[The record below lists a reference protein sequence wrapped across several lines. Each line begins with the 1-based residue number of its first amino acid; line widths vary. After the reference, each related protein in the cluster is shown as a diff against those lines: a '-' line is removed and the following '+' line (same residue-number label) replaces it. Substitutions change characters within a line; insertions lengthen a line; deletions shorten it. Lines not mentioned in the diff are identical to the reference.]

1 VKARLGWIL
10 AVVAGIALAA
20 PAAAQPHHIDASA
33 TTPSAQSEAAYALLT
48 PAERVGQLFMAG
60 LSSTNPSPATIAALL
75 AHHVGNVILDGNSSL
90 GIVGTATVAG
100 EVTTGLEV
108 NGVRPFVSTD
118 QEGGEVQRLSGPGF
132 SKMPTA
138 LAQGQLSPA
147 VLQRRAQT
155 WGEQMASAGVT
166 LNLAPVADTVP
177 AAHPH
182 ANAPI
187 GRYDRELG
195 YTPSVVAPHVAAV
208 VRGEELGGVD
218 VTVKHFPG
226 LGRASGNT
234 DLKRHVTDPTGR
246 RSPYLTPFQAGVDA
260 GAPFVMVSLATY
272 PNIDP
277 GHPACFS
284 STVITDMLRGDLGF
298 TGIVISDSF
307 HAKAVRSVPPRTAAI
322 EYFRAGGTIL
332 LDTQRQPIYAM
343 EKAVLAEQASDP
355 AFAATIKA
363 DVLSVLSAKVAA
375 GLLAG

>member
-1 VKARLGWIL
+1 MRARLGWIVI
-10 AVVAGIALAA
+10 AATGVALAA
-20 PAAAQPHHIDASA
+20 PAGAQPRQVSAAA
-33 TTPSAQSEAAYALLT
+33 TTPAAQAKVVYAQLT

-60 LSSTNPSPATIAALL
+60 ISSTGPSPTAIAALL

-90 GIVGTATVAG
+90 GIVATATVSGELTAG
-100 EVTTGLEV
+100 L
-108 NGVRPFVSTD
+108 GVAGVKPFVATD

-138 LAQGQLSPA
+138 LAQGQFSTA
-147 VLQRRAQT
+147 VLRHRARA
-155 WGEQMASAGVT
+155 WGGQMAAAGVT

-177 AAHPH
+177 AAHPR

-187 GRYDRELG
+187 GRYDREFG
-195 YTPSVVAPHVAAV
+195 YTPGVVASHVAAV

-226 LGRASGNT
+226 LGRANGNT
-234 DLKRHVTDPTGR
+234 DLKQHVTDPTSR
-246 RSPYLTPFQAGVDA
+246 HSPYLAPFRAGVDA

-277 GHPACFS
+277 SRPACFS
-284 STVITDMLRGDLGF
+284 KTVITDMLRGDLGF

-307 HAKAVRSVPPRTAAI
+307 HAKAVRSVPPRTAALD
-322 EYFRAGGTIL
+322 YFRAGGTIL

-343 EKAVLAEQASDP
+343 ERALLAEQASDP
-355 AFAATIKA
+355 AFAGTIKA
-363 DVLSVLSAKVAA
+363 DVLTVLSAKAAA
-375 GLLAG
+375 GLL